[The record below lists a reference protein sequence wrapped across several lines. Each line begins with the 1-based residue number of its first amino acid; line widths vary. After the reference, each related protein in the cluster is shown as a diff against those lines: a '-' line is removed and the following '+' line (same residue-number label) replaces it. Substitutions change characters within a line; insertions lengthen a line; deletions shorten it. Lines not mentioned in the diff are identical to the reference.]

1 MASATFNEG
10 VSLAAPPAA
19 KAVAATP
26 APTVPSPSHGPD
38 AGNETGDANKGKG
51 KGKGLPTYQKAKKAA
66 KCLVSR
72 EPVL

>member
-51 KGKGLPTYQKAKKAA
+51 KGLPTYQKAKKAA